1 MKINSTLLVYA
12 EPTNKEEKST
22 LDVVRSTLKK
32 YKINYIDS
40 KREILNKK
48 LFQNKDLIIVVGGD
62 GTFIRTSHFIFDKTP
77 IMGINS
83 DPRYKEGFFMIA
95 EKKDF
100 KRKLK
105 KILKGNY
112 KIKKLLRLEA
122 YMGNKKVPELALNE
136 FYIAS
141 EKQHHTA
148 RYFLNIGGMKERQ
161 KSSGVLISTAAG
173 SNAWVKSAG
182 GKVLPLS
189 SDKFEYLVREPYCGR
204 VSAKC
209 DLINDI
215 LDKNEKIEI
224 EFEVGNGILIVDSLS
239 KEYKFKAR
247 QKVTV
252 KMSEKP
258 LYGISFKDYSPK
270 T

>member
-1 MKINSTLLVYA
+1 MKIKKILVVYTKLLSKEEESTLSLVK
-12 EPTNKEEKST
+12 N
-22 LDVVRSTLKK
+22 TLKK
-32 YKINYIDS
+32 YDVNYKISN
-40 KREILNKK
+40 RERLNKK
-48 LFQNKDLIIVVGGD
+48 LFQNKNLVIAVGGD
-62 GTFIRTSHFIFDKTP
+62 GTFLRASHFIFDKTP

-112 KIKKLLRLEA
+112 KIKKLRRLEA

-209 DLINDI
+209 DLINNI

-258 LYGISFKDYSPK
+258 LNSIKL
-270 T
+270 

>member
-1 MKINSTLLVYA
+1 MKIDNILVVY
-12 EPTNKEEKST
+12 TNPRNKKEKFA
-22 LDVVRSTLKK
+22 LNLVKNILKK
-32 YKINYIDS
+32 HKISYKS
-40 KREILNKK
+40 MHRGKLSKK